1 MGFALQILSPAQRR
15 GRQAGAGELVLRHLQ
30 LYLLPEAPPATS
42 LQASVSRASGA
53 APLWQ
58 VPGHQ
63 PTAGR
68 KKLCSFGIN
77 AWNKV
82 LPRCRF
88 HWGFLH
94 ILR

>member
-15 GRQAGAGELVLRHLQ
+15 GRQAWTGECG
-30 LYLLPEAPPATS
+30 P
-42 LQASVSRASGA
+42 QASAAVLSSGGASRYISAGQCQPGFWCGS
-53 APLWQ
+53 LWQ

-77 AWNKV
+77 A
-82 LPRCRF
+82 
-88 HWGFLH
+88 
-94 ILR
+94 